1 MKFYFGDHSSHA
13 GNFVFENNITGA
25 LSKNWSWPVQ
35 QVLGILALSGDKTFR
50 IADAGALMITVDSGL
65 VEYNY
70 ILPAQTK

>member
-1 MKFYFGDHSSHA
+1 M
-13 GNFVFENNITGA
+13 FENNVSGKLT
-25 LSKNWSWPVQ
+25 KPWSWPVQ
-35 QVLGILALSGDKTFR
+35 QVLGILALSGDKKFR